1 MKIWLNPK
9 SLITSPSIAANYNF
23 ILALKQFKKKGDC
36 MKNIK
41 EIVNNIR
48 SLFNKKSYNEKCIK
62 EINKQLENSG
72 SIIIKDPFK
81 KDILILNPRLIYN
94 SEKSTNTM
102 ASIYLTGNIVNKVE
116 IDFPT
121 KFKCGDGKHR
131 FCDLENIDASKIKL

>member
-1 MKIWLNPK
+1 
-9 SLITSPSIAANYNF
+9 
-23 ILALKQFKKKGDC
+23 

-41 EIVNNIR
+41 EIVNDIR
-48 SLFNKKSYNEKCIK
+48 SLFNKKSCNKKCIK
-62 EINKQLENSG
+62 EINKQLENFG

-94 SEKSTNTM
+94 SEKSTNTI
-102 ASIYLTGNIVNKVE
+102 ASISLTGNIVNKVE